1 MSNEILA
8 NPAPAAEKHVV
19 QRLRPNAVGLGGV
32 LFMTIATAAPITAM
46 LGNVPIAVGSG
57 NGQFAPAGFMVAT
70 LILALFAIGYAQ
82 MARFITATGAFYGF
96 ISHGLGRIVGMASG
110 VTVTMTYI
118 VFEAALVGIFAFFC
132 EDLINTVFSVH
143 IPWLIFAFTML
154 MTTGVLSY
162 FDISLT
168 SRVPG
173 TGNIDPHRRRGGGAD
188 PWRRATGFCPR
199 VDQPAERLYPGER
212 GGRRQCRNWIILRL
226 LVMGGL

>member
-1 MSNEILA
+1 MKFLPIRASGGKTCC
-8 NPAPAAEKHVV
+8 AAAAAKCG
-19 QRLRPNAVGLGGV
+19 RPWRV

-46 LGNVPIAVGSG
+46 QGNVPIAVGSG

-143 IPWLIFAFTML
+143 ILAHLSLRHANDYRSAELFRYFAHFP
-154 MTTGVLSY
+154 GA
-162 FDISLT
+162 
-168 SRVPG
+168 RPVPG

>member
-143 IPWLIFAFTML
+143 IPWLILAFAML

-168 SRVPG
+168 SRVLG
-173 TGNIDPHRRRGGGAD
+173 LCLVLEILIQIG
-188 PWRRATGFCPR
+188 RAH
-199 VDQPAERLYPGER
+199 V
-212 GGRRQCRNWIILRL
+212 
-226 LVMGGL
+226 